1 MMEEMPRLPRS
12 LAALLLGLVL
22 ALGTSACGDSGSAKE
37 LTVVG
42 TEMAFDAP
50 ESVPAGDYV
59 ITFENAGAI
68 HHEVAVKDASGKVFR
83 RTQAAAGGTS
93 TMEVTLTPGEYELG
107 CFEPGHYEGG
117 MFRTL
122 VVT

>member
-1 MMEEMPRLPRS
+1 MMDGMRHLPRA
-12 LAALLLGLVL
+12 LAALVL
-22 ALGTSACGDSGSAKE
+22 ALTLAAGACGDDGGDALE

-50 ESVPAGDYV
+50 DTVEAGDYV
-59 ITFENAGAI
+59 VTFENAGEI
-68 HHEVAVKDASGKVFR
+68 YHEVAIKDASGQVLR
-83 RTQAAAGGTS
+83 RTQAPAGGTS
-93 TMEVTLTPGEYELG
+93 EMEVTLEPGTYELG

-122 VVT
+122 TVE

>member
-1 MMEEMPRLPRS
+1 MMEGMRRLPRP
-12 LAALLLGLVL
+12 LASVLLATAVVLG
-22 ALGTSACGDSGSAKE
+22 AAACGDRGSTME

-50 ESVPAGDYV
+50 VSVPAGDYT

-68 HHEVAVKDASGKVFR
+68 HHEVAVKDAGGKVLR
-83 RTQAAAGGTS
+83 RTQAAAGASS
-93 TMEVTLTPGEYELG
+93 TMELTLEPGVYELG

-122 VVT
+122 TVT

>member
-1 MMEEMPRLPRS
+1 MMIVMRRPPRS
-12 LAALLLGLVL
+12 LAAAVL
-22 ALGTSACGDSGSAKE
+22 AVGLAFAACGSTDDPLE

-50 ESVPAGDYV
+50 ESVEAGDYV
-59 ITFENAGAI
+59 VTFENAGEI
-68 HHEVAVKDASGKVFR
+68 YHEVAIKDASGQVLR
-83 RTQAAAGGTS
+83 RTQAPAGGTS
-93 TMEVTLTPGEYELG
+93 TMELTLGPGNYELG

-122 VVT
+122 TVE

>member
-1 MMEEMPRLPRS
+1 MMRAMRRLPRP
-12 LAALLLGLVL
+12 LAALVL
-22 ALGTSACGDSGSAKE
+22 ALGLALAAAACGDDGDALE

-50 ESVPAGDYV
+50 DTTPAGDYV
-59 ITFENAGAI
+59 VTFENAGEI
-68 HHEVAVKDASGKVFR
+68 YHEVAIKDTSGQVLR
-83 RTQAAAGGTS
+83 RTQAPAGGTS
-93 TMEVTLTPGEYELG
+93 TMEVTLEPGTYELG

-122 VVT
+122 TVE

>member
-1 MMEEMPRLPRS
+1 MGAMRFHPRP
-12 LAALLLGLVL
+12 LAALLLAAALVL
-22 ALGTSACGDSGSAKE
+22 GTAACGDSGSTQE

-50 ESVPAGDYV
+50 DTVSAGDYV
-59 ITFENAGAI
+59 VTFENAGAI
-68 HHEVAVKDASGKVFR
+68 YHEVAVKDASGKVLR
-83 RTQAAAGGTS
+83 RTQAPAGGTS
-93 TMEVTLTPGEYELG
+93 TMELTLTPGVYELG

-122 VVT
+122 TVE

>member
-1 MMEEMPRLPRS
+1 MMRAMRRLPRT
-12 LAALLLGLVL
+12 LAALVL
-22 ALGTSACGDSGSAKE
+22 ALALTAGACGSTEEPME

-50 ESVPAGDYV
+50 ATVEAGDYV
-59 ITFENAGAI
+59 VVFENAGAI
-68 HHEVAVKDASGKVFR
+68 YHEVAIKDASGQVLR
-83 RTQAAAGGTS
+83 RTQAPAGGTS
-93 TMEVTLTPGEYELG
+93 RMEVTLEPGTYELG

-122 VVT
+122 TVE